1 MAKETST
8 VRYMDL
14 STLIDTGIQLAVRD
28 TGALG
33 PCTEFASIN
42 KMANVRIV
50 QQQLVI
56 KTRDMESLDIATSS
70 LNNIR
75 D

>member
-14 STLIDTGIQLAVRD
+14 STLIDAGIRLAVRD
-28 TGALG
+28 TGALD
-33 PCTEFASIN
+33 PCTEFASVN

-50 QQQLVI
+50 QQQLPVI
-56 KTRDMESLDIATSS
+56 KTRDMEPLDIATVFF
-70 LNNIR
+70 R
-75 D
+75 